1 MNYTEVNFKTSGE
14 QADILVALLDDIG
27 YEMFEEYDGGL
38 KAYLPA
44 KNFNRVEL
52 DEALKS
58 MEVLQGIPYEVNAI
72 EDKNW
77 NEEWERN
84 YAPVLLDKKIYVRTS
99 FHPSKEKV
107 EYEILIDPKMSFGTG
122 HHDTTSLML
131 QQMLNI
137 EFDGRTVLDMGC
149 GSGILSIFASMRG
162 AESVEAIDIDE
173 WAFRNSEEN
182 CAANRVSNVR
192 VIQGDATAISG
203 RAYDIVLANINRNII
218 LHDLEIYVTKL
229 VPGGHLLVSGFLQED
244 ETIINEAASRFNL
257 KGVSTRRSGNWSSI
271 HYKKSN

>member
-1 MNYTEVNFKTSGE
+1 MGYTEVNFKTQGE
-14 QADILVALLDDIG
+14 QSDILVALLDDAG

-44 KNFNRVEL
+44 KDFNRAEL

-58 MEVLQGIPYEVNAI
+58 MEALLGIQYEVNAI

-84 YAPVLLDKKIYVRTS
+84 YPPVLLDKKIYVRSS

-122 HHDTTSLML
+122 HHDTTSVML

-149 GSGILSIFASMRG
+149 GSGILAIFASMRG
-162 AESVEAIDIDE
+162 AESTEAIDIDE
-173 WAFRNSEEN
+173 WAFRNAEEN
-182 CAANRVSNVR
+182 CTANRVSNVR
-192 VIQGDATAISG
+192 VVQGDATAIS
-203 RAYDIVLANINRNII
+203 RQAYDIILANINRNII
-218 LHDLEIYVTKL
+218 LRDLEIYVKKL

-244 ETIINEAASRFNL
+244 EAIINDAASRLNL
-257 KGVSTRRSGNWSSI
+257 KVVSTKRSGNWSSV
-271 HYKKSN
+271 HYKKSI

>member
-1 MNYTEVNFKTSGE
+1 MNYTEVNFKTHGE
-14 QADILVALLDDIG
+14 QADILIALLDNAG

-44 KNFNRVEL
+44 KNFNRTEL
-52 DEALKS
+52 DETLKS
-58 MEVLQGIPYEVNAI
+58 MEVLGGIHYDVNAI

-84 YAPVLLDKKIYVRTS
+84 YPPVLLDKKIYVRTS
-99 FHPSKEKV
+99 FHPSREKV

-137 EFDGRTVLDMGC
+137 EFDGRRVLDMGC

-162 AESVEAIDIDE
+162 AETTEAIDIDE

-182 CAANRVSNVR
+182 CAANHVSNVR
-192 VIQGDATAISG
+192 VVQGDASSISG
-203 RAYDIVLANINRNII
+203 NAYDVILANINRNII
-218 LHDLEIYVTKL
+218 LQDLEIYVKKL
-229 VPGGHLLVSGFLQED
+229 VPGGHLLISGFLQED
-244 ETIINEAASRFNL
+244 ETIINEAASRFKL
-257 KGVSTRRSGNWSSI
+257 KAVSTKRSGNWSSL